1 MTREVSYE
9 AISSDVAFQLIKEKE
24 YRTDLFFEEKRM
36 IASPGVLKNLSKY
49 ELDVSKIND
58 VNWFLRTSIVK
69 DSKDKSDAED
79 IGTQVEEVTE

>member
-1 MTREVSYE
+1 MTREVSYK

-36 IASPGVLKNLSKY
+36 ISAPGVLKNLSKY

-58 VNWFLRTSIVK
+58 VNWFLRI
-69 DSKDKSDAED
+69 
-79 IGTQVEEVTE
+79 VTEEREAE